1 MSGSWLPRQD
11 VQANGGEP
19 VPTPDAIDFRDSA
32 TVAWTV
38 SYDEATGAARVSAT
52 VAGFAAAIGGANEV
66 LKVNA
71 AGTALEYGKLTTANL
86 DAAAAIVGTQL
97 AAGANILGSQLSA
110 TAGIAATQLA
120 AGASGTV
127 LIGGASN
134 SFSAAPTVTSLAA
147 SSHLAAGGTVATAG
161 ALRLA
166 HGASVQG
173 RDVGNAADRVVASW
187 GVVAN
192 DTVNLGDANV
202 VTRVTGSALHAYAGA
217 TQVAQLGVATS
228 DFIKM
233 GDVPASTGYL
243 RVDDSWSLNQR
254 NGNPGTADRNVVVC
268 GGESVTFGSAA
279 QTGATIVQAGAAKLT
294 CAAGGGTVLFEST
307 SSTEFKQGG
316 SFGVVIDTGALNLYR
331 AALRFVAAAVAPTI
345 SQADQAT
352 TAQTLKVQAANVTT
366 GIGSDLVLTSGTG
379 STSDGAVKIQVGT
392 ETMVEACEV
401 AAGRRIVALCRGSA
415 LTTTQMPANSGDRVV
430 FGATAATI
438 PTAAPVDGGIVYWDS
453 NGDMFGV
460 NEAGVHNQLN

>member
-71 AGTALEYGKLTTANL
+71 AGTALEYGKLTTANIH
-86 DAAAAIVGTQL
+86 AAAGIVGSQLSAAAGIVGTQL

-110 TAGIAATQLA
+110 TAAIAATQLA
-120 AGASGTV
+120 AGAAGTV
-127 LIGGASN
+127 LIGGAPN

-147 SSHLAAGGTVATAG
+147 SSYLAAGGTVATAG

-192 DTVNLGDANV
+192 DTVGLGDANV
-202 VTRVTGSALHAYAGA
+202 VTRVTGSALHAYVGA
-217 TQVAQLGVATS
+217 TQVAQLGAATS

-233 GDVPASTGYL
+233 GDVVSATGYL
-243 RVDDSWSLNQR
+243 RVDDSWTLKQR
-254 NGNPGTADRNVVVC
+254 NANPGTADRAVITC
-268 GGESVTFGSAA
+268 GGESLIIGDPLYTGLTQLKGSTTTVEAGASQAIIVYSTAGNSALVLDANGASFGLGIFRAQGAIDCNVRNASTGGASYSTRIQGYNGSAWT
-279 QTGATIVQAGAAKLT
+279 TGMRVQNVASGACTVHLGENGGNIALWDAT
-294 CAAGGGTVLFEST
+294 
-307 SSTEFKQGG
+307 G
-316 SFGVVIDTGALNLYR
+316 SFGSGA
-331 AALRFVAAAVAPTI
+331 
-345 SQADQAT
+345 
-352 TAQTLKVQAANVTT
+352 KVLFGGSVTT
-366 GIGSDLVLTSGTG
+366 TPMTAPSG
-379 STSDGAVKIQVGT
+379 
-392 ETMVEACEV
+392 
-401 AAGRRIVALCRGSA
+401 
-415 LTTTQMPANSGDRVV
+415 
-430 FGATAATI
+430 
-438 PTAAPVDGGIVYWDS
+438 GGLIYWDADG
-453 NGDMFGV
+453 NVFGV